1 MDNILII
8 LNITFHSKNYL
19 NLDSMIHDM
28 LTLAIRY
35 EAVASDFP
43 DLIFFSK
50 LVQMRSFIFSQVI
63 YL

>member
-28 LTLAIRY
+28 VTLAIRY
-35 EAVASDFP
+35 EAIASDFP
-43 DLIFFSK
+43 DLIFFLK
-50 LVQMRSFIFSQVI
+50 W
-63 YL
+63 YK